1 MGSTLR
7 TLVPS
12 PAKQQGM
19 EGVPASLGVLRLQEA
34 SRIGQDGAY
43 SP

>member
-12 PAKQQGM
+12 PAKQEGM
-19 EGVPASLGVLRLQEA
+19 EAMPAGLGVLRLQEA
-34 SRIGQDGAY
+34 FRIGQDGAY